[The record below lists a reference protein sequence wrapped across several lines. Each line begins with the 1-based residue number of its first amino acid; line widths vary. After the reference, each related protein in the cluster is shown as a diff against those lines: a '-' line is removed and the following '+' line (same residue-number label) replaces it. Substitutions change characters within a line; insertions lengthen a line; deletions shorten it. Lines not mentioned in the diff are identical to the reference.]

1 MVAILMQSCGTR
13 RMSNIKCAALC
24 LILASA
30 LLIPA
35 HATTIIVTN
44 TNDNGPGSLR
54 QALADVNDGDTI
66 DATEV
71 SGTITLTSGQLLVDK
86 SVTINGAGAD
96 VLALDGNATS
106 RAFQTVT
113 GQTVSISGLTIRNG
127 QGGEGGGILN
137 ADTATLSIINST
149 LSGNTAGFG
158 GGVFN
163 SGTLII
169 INSTFSSNMASEGG
183 GIYNSGSGM
192 LTITNSTFSGN
203 AASETGGGVFNIGT
217 LQLANSTVSDNS
229 AAFLAGGILNF
240 NNLEIG
246 STILDRG
253 DSGVSIYSNGDGL
266 VTSLGYNISSDDGSG
281 ILTGP
286 GDQTNTDPMLGPLQ
300 DNGGSTFTH
309 ALLPGSPAVNAG
321 DPAFTPPPFFDQRGP
336 GFERVVNGRLDIG
349 SFEVQGP
356 LATPTPSPTTTP
368 TPTATPET
376 TPSPTATP
384 SLTPTPSPTPTPSVT
399 PSATPTPTGTPRFT
413 PTPRPRPVVHPRPAP
428 P

>member
-1 MVAILMQSCGTR
+1 LQFCGVGR
-13 RMSNIKCAALC
+13 VSNIKVEIIC
-24 LILASA
+24 LILACALTISA
-30 LLIPA
+30 P
-35 HATTIIVTN
+35 ATTIVVSS

-86 SVTINGAGAD
+86 SVIINGAGAD

-106 RAFQTVT
+106 RVFQTVT
-113 GQTVSISGLTIRNG
+113 GETVSISGLTIRSG
-127 QGGEGGGILN
+127 QSGQGGGILN
-137 ADTATLSIINST
+137 ADTATLTIINST
-149 LSGNTAGFG
+149 LGGNAAGLG

-192 LTITNSTFSGN
+192 LTIIDSTFSGN

-229 AAFLAGGILNF
+229 AAFLAGGVLNF

-246 STILDRG
+246 NTILNRG

-286 GDQTNTDPMLGPLQ
+286 RRPDQHRPIAWSIARQRRSYLYACIVAWQPGHRVGRSQFYSATFLR
-300 DNGGSTFTH
+300 ST
-309 ALLPGSPAVNAG
+309 
-321 DPAFTPPPFFDQRGP
+321 RP
-336 GFERVVNGRLDIG
+336 GF
-349 SFEVQGP
+349 
-356 LATPTPSPTTTP
+356 
-368 TPTATPET
+368 
-376 TPSPTATP
+376 
-384 SLTPTPSPTPTPSVT
+384 
-399 PSATPTPTGTPRFT
+399 
-413 PTPRPRPVVHPRPAP
+413 
-428 P
+428 